1 MTKTLQRLVYRST
14 ATGSTTSLL
23 NLVSILGESQRNN
36 DRDELT
42 GALACHNGRY
52 LQVIEGAATTL
63 DGLLRRLERDPRHKD
78 IKLLERDAIATREF
92 GPWAMANAVVTPEA
106 APVLEDLMA
115 SDFPSAAL
123 IVEALKAAVSL
134 QQAQAM
140 QTS

>member
-23 NLVSILGESQRNN
+23 NLVAILGESQRNN

-42 GALACHNGRY
+42 GALAAHGGRY
-52 LQVIEGAATTL
+52 VQVVEGAATTL
-63 DGLLRRLERDPRHKD
+63 DGLLRRLEQDPRHKD
-78 IKLLERDAIATREF
+78 IKLLERENIATREF
-92 GPWAMANAVVTPEA
+92 GRWAMANAVVTPEA

-134 QQAQAM
+134 QHAEAV
-140 QTS
+140 

>member
-23 NLVSILGESQRNN
+23 NLVAILGESQRNN

-42 GALACHNGRY
+42 GALASHNGRY
-52 LQVIEGAATTL
+52 IQVIEGSASTL

-78 IKLLERDAIATREF
+78 IKLLERDNITTREF
-92 GPWAMANAVVTPEA
+92 GRWAMANAVVTPEA
-106 APVLEDLMA
+106 APVLEGLMA

-123 IVEALKAAVSL
+123 IVEALKTAVSL
-134 QQAQAM
+134 QHAEAV
-140 QTS
+140 

>member
-23 NLVSILGESQRNN
+23 NLVAILGESQRNN

-42 GALACHNGRY
+42 GALASHNGRY
-52 LQVIEGAATTL
+52 IQVIEGSASML

-78 IKLLERDAIATREF
+78 IKLLERDNITTREF
-92 GPWAMANAVVTPEA
+92 GPWAMANAVVTAEA
-106 APVLEDLMA
+106 APVLEGLMA

-123 IVEALKAAVSL
+123 IVEALKTAVSL
-134 QQAQAM
+134 QQAE
-140 QTS
+140 TTPLS

>member
-23 NLVSILGESQRNN
+23 NLVAILGESQRNN

-42 GALACHNGRY
+42 GALASHNGRY
-52 LQVIEGAATTL
+52 IQVIEGSASTL

-78 IKLLERDAIATREF
+78 IKLLERDNITTREF
-92 GPWAMANAVVTPEA
+92 GRWAMANAVVTPEA
-106 APVLEDLMA
+106 APVLEGLMA

-123 IVEALKAAVSL
+123 IVEALRTAVSL
-134 QQAQAM
+134 QQAEAV
-140 QTS
+140 

>member
-23 NLVSILGESQRNN
+23 NLVAILGESQRNN

-42 GALACHNGRY
+42 GALASHNGRY
-52 LQVIEGAATTL
+52 IQVIEGSASTL

-78 IKLLERDAIATREF
+78 IKLLERDVITSREF
-92 GPWAMANAVVTPEA
+92 GRWAMANAVVTPEA
-106 APVLEDLMA
+106 APVLEELMA
-115 SDFPSAAL
+115 SDFPSAAR

-134 QQAQAM
+134 QQAEALQP
-140 QTS
+140 S

>member
-23 NLVSILGESQRNN
+23 NLVAILGESQRNN

-42 GALACHNGRY
+42 GALAAHNGRY
-52 LQVIEGAATTL
+52 VQVVEGSATTL

-78 IKLLERDAIATREF
+78 IKLLERENITTRDF
-92 GPWAMANAVVTPEA
+92 GRWAMANAVVTPEA

-123 IVEALKAAVSL
+123 IIEALKAAVSL
-134 QQAQAM
+134 QHAEAV
-140 QTS
+140 

>member
-42 GALACHNGRY
+42 GALASHGGRY
-52 LQVIEGAATTL
+52 VQVIEGAAATL

-78 IKLLERDAIATREF
+78 IRLLERENISERAF
-92 GPWAMANAVVTPEA
+92 GKWAMASAVVTPEA
-106 APVLEDLMA
+106 APVLEEIIG
-115 SDFPSAAL
+115 SDAPCPARL
-123 IVEALKAAVSL
+123 TEALRAAVSL
-134 QQAQAM
+134 QHAQAR
-140 QTS
+140 

>member
-23 NLVSILGESQRNN
+23 NLVAILGESQRNN

-42 GALACHNGRY
+42 GALASHNGRY
-52 LQVIEGAATTL
+52 IQVIEGSASTL

-78 IKLLERDAIATREF
+78 IKLLERENITTREF
-92 GPWAMANAVVTPEA
+92 GRWAMANAVVTPEA
-106 APVLEDLMA
+106 APVLEGLMA

-123 IVEALKAAVSL
+123 IVEALRTAVSL
-134 QQAQAM
+134 QHAEAV
-140 QTS
+140 